1 MQFCGPSQNPN
12 LPKMTAR
19 WNQIKFQEETF
30 TLKLKHQH
38 HVSCTTQER
47 EILRNTNSR
56 VENYQYVQLIS
67 INNFDVCSYIII
79 PVNQSE

>member
-30 TLKLKHQH
+30 TLKLNHQH
-38 HVSCTTQER
+38 PVSCTTQGR

-56 VENYQYVQLIS
+56 VENYQYVQLTLIK
-67 INNFDVCSYIII
+67 NFDVNDFVVPVI
-79 PVNQSE
+79 PVN